1 MKNNLLIFFV
11 FLCQCQFMSAQNK
24 LEKAITG
31 TVISGSSEVEGI
43 SVINGMNKL
52 MTVTDKEGCFSIL
65 AKEGDILNFSGI
77 GYKNLSK
84 YVYKFEYDLAIIEV
98 NMIFNSIELEEVVIN
113 KYANINAVNLGIISG
128 GQIKLTQ
135 QERKLYSNSGGIM
148 GLYNAISGDL
158 KILKKNVEV
167 EKKEILMKKIE
178 FMFDDNYYIQ
188 RLKIPAELIRGFQ
201 YYCVE
206 DSEFVQSVNLENK
219 TKIMF
224 IMSNLAFVYN
234 KNRLGN

>member
-11 FLCQCQFMSAQNK
+11 FLSQCQFISAQNK

-84 YVYKFEYDLAIIEV
+84 YVYKFEFDLAIIEV

-206 DSEFVQSVNLENK
+206 DSEFLQSVNLENK